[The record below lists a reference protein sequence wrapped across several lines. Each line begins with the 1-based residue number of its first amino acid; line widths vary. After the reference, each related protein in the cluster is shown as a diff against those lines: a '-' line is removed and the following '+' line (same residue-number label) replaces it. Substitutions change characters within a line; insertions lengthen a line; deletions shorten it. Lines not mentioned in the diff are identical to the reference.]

1 MKTAS
6 TIKGFIFGIIV
17 ETYFVIIGITITSHM
32 QNDMESYIQNED
44 QLYAAGPLPDIPV
57 LEKVFISNHLFDLV

>member
-32 QNDMESYIQNED
+32 QNDMESYTQNED

-57 LEKVFISNHLFDLV
+57 LENKSLYIESFV